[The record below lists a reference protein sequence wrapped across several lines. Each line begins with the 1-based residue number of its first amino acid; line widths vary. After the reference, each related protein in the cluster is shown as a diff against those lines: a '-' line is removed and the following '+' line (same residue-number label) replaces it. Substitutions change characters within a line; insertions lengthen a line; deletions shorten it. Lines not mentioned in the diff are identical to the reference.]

1 MIQIFL
7 ILSILLIIPL
17 FLFLYF
23 YDKIIIDKTRKNYY
37 NLNLFKK
44 FGEIVV
50 LILIVYFTT
59 YYYLKDK
66 LNEQIV
72 NYTIIILEIIIVLF
86 WLYLNFVHKTKEFT
100 PTIGTNVP
108 TMPTGTMAST
118 VPSGT
123 MSSTVPSGTMASTV
137 PSGTMASTVPSGTM
151 ASTVPSGTMAST
163 VPSGTMASTVPSG
176 TNPIHPKTENNNTI
190 FSKYINKNN
199 TDFSF
204 SNLYPDYNN
213 KVIEDEGEAEEE
225 KKDYSAFNGYAK
237 DNICY
242 GCSCVKDESGD
253 IFCAKSI
260 PGFGVVGCSENW
272 ECQSCKP
279 CQTWDDE
286 EGVEE
291 EVEISNTAEKKQ
303 YECKNCRCHET
314 RAGRMCGKRGRI
326 DGEFVKC
333 RSDCVNCS
341 GCKDIELNAANND
354 NFITYYPT
362 KKINIDN
369 VIINNI
375 SKKDID
381 NLL

>member
-108 TMPTGTMAST
+108 TMPT
-118 VPSGT
+118 
-123 MSSTVPSGTMASTV
+123 
-137 PSGTMASTVPSGTM
+137 
-151 ASTVPSGTMAST
+151 
-163 VPSGTMASTVPSG
+163 GTMASTVPSG